1 MPAACAGRDNLCPRR
16 LTINRQQHRVKA
28 LWPSANPGRLLAQIV
43 FYGLLMQDSIEI
55 IHIEW
60 NGPFTF
66 SEIKRF
72 TGEIDYGVYQI
83 YGGHPLYGSNALV
96 YIGKARDQC
105 FGVRIPQEKYWQD
118 NRDANRLNVY
128 LGRLAGAH
136 TPTDDVWGR
145 QIDLAERL
153 LIFAHSPANNTRR
166 TSTVSMPTF
175 RTFTFSTGV
184 IIATYCQRSPV
195 PAGRAS

>member
-1 MPAACAGRDNLCPRR
+1 M
-16 LTINRQQHRVKA
+16 K
-28 LWPSANPGRLLAQIV
+28 
-43 FYGLLMQDSIEI
+43 DSIEI
-55 IHIEW
+55 IQIEW
-60 NGPFTF
+60 DGPFTF
-66 SEIKRF
+66 SEITRF
-72 TGEIDYGVYQI
+72 TSETDYGVYQI

-105 FGVRIPQEKYWQD
+105 FWVRIPQEKYWQD

-153 LIFAHSPANNTRR
+153 LIFAHSPANNTQKNINRIDADLQNIHVLNWGYHR
-166 TSTVSMPTF
+166 NLLPEVSGARWTSKL
-175 RTFTFSTGV
+175 GL
-184 IIATYCQRSPV
+184 V
-195 PAGRAS
+195 PGYKEYDANDPGR